1 MTSPIIPAGFNGP
14 VNESDEANRFAL
26 NTPRFVV
33 ASSTDLTP
41 TAVTTSDRTV
51 SVAPGAATCCG
62 VYAAMA
68 TAQSVT
74 FAVNGSASVRVD
86 LVVLRW
92 TWGRGAGSGGVPSVA
107 LGVVQG
113 TPGAGAPAPVRTPG
127 TLYEAVLAAVV
138 INPSQGGLT
147 PASVN
152 DIRTYGG
159 IAGPLVIPQLNYY
172 TVVDVPVGGELAIGS
187 PLGARYRRAVSG
199 FQRVSDGLAVGSFTG
214 AFLGTAYTP
223 GIGTLFHDVG
233 TATLAVGAGSSAVF
247 AFPRTYAGIITMQV
261 TPGDNNAGLGIVV
274 PILTNM
280 SVSSGFNGVVYTQTG
295 GGITAGA
302 AVRLNYDL
310 WGWTNP

>member
-159 IAGPLVIPQLNYY
+159 IAGPLVIPQVNYY
-172 TVVDVPVGGELAIGS
+172 TSVDVPVGGLLAIGS
-187 PLGARYRRAVSG
+187 P
-199 FQRVSDGLAVGSFTG
+199 TG
-214 AFLGTAYTP
+214 
-223 GIGTLFHDVG
+223 
-233 TATLAVGAGSSAVF
+233 
-247 AFPRTYAGIITMQV
+247 R
-261 TPGDNNAGLGIVV
+261 
-274 PILTNM
+274 
-280 SVSSGFNGVVYTQTG
+280 VYTQTATARVASLSNPPL
-295 GGITAGA
+295 TAGA
-302 AVRLNYDL
+302 AVPLGAAWDGVQPVFQDRRSALATIGGSGGFNITLGYTAPNGMQPDLGSGDSPVLASLLLANMTSRNNLNGQVFQMPGATYVPSGQVARINWDVL
-310 WGWTNP
+310 WW